1 LFIKNQEESS
11 MKNQAILTPVRDAH
25 RFDENALKDY
35 LSANLPGFQRP
46 LKVDQFEGGQSNPT
60 FLLTGGELKFVL
72 RKKPP
77 GKLLP
82 SAHQVEREYRVMKA
96 LGKTDVPVPKMLH
109 LCEDDTLIGTPFFVM
124 EYVPGRVLGDLTLPE
139 MKPQERR
146 AVYSDMIR
154 VLATLHA
161 VNYVELGLEN
171 YGKPGNYF
179 SRQIGRWSKQYIA
192 AKTDEIDS
200 MEKLMQFLPA
210 NVPEDDTSCIVH
222 GDFRME
228 NMLFHP
234 TEPRVVA
241 LLDWELS
248 TLGHPLGDLG
258 YSCMPYHGGVAG
270 KLSLDGKV
278 GPQTGIPTKEEFV
291 AEYCRHTGR
300 EHIPNLNFYLAFS
313 FFRLAS
319 ILQGVY
325 KRGIIGIAS
334 SSEALERGGLAREV
348 ADVAWSLIEK
358 EG

>member
-1 LFIKNQEESS
+1 
-11 MKNQAILTPVRDAH
+11 MKNQAILTPVREAH
-25 RFDENALKDY
+25 LFDENALTDY
-35 LSANLPGFQRP
+35 LTAHLKGFKAP
-46 LKVDQFEGGQSNPT
+46 LRIEQFEGGQSNPT
-60 FLLTGGELKFVL
+60 FLLHSDALEYVL

-82 SAHQVEREYRVMKA
+82 SAHQVEREYRIMQA
-96 LGKTDVPVPKMLH
+96 LGETNVPVPQMLL
-109 LCEDDTLIGTPFFVM
+109 LCEDETVIGTPFFVM
-124 EYVPGRVLGDLTLPE
+124 EYVPGRVLADLTLPD
-139 MKPQERR
+139 MAPPERR
-146 AVYSDMIR
+146 AIYSDMIR
-154 VLATLHA
+154 VLAALHS
-161 VNYVELGLEN
+161 VNYQQLGLAD

-179 SRQIGRWSKQYIA
+179 SRQIGRWSKQYVA

-200 MEKLMQFLPA
+200 MEKLMAYLPA

-270 KLSLDGKV
+270 KLSLDGKI
-278 GPQTGIPTKEEFV
+278 GPQTGIPTEAEFV

-300 EHIPNLNFYLAFS
+300 QEIPNWNFYLAFS

-334 SSEALERGGLAREV
+334 SSEALERGSLARGV

-358 EG
+358 QA